1 LACVFVF
8 RKGKNMSDVFL
19 VSLSF
24 AAASA
29 IWGKGALL
37 SFNEGHATVHLNKDK
52 PLFRQV
58 QTAARKLDSMSLEG
72 VQLSGS
78 LWDKELRW
86 AFSQGFYNAKK
97 GANIDF
103 AEVDPIQLQNL
114 TTQKKIV
121 EWVRETINLGPE
133 ALPPVLLCEKAVQL
147 IESVLLEGGAISH
160 HIISGEQLL
169 KENFQGIYQVGRG
182 SERPPCM
189 LQLDFN
195 PTGNADAVV
204 DYALVGKGIT
214 FDSGGYSLKP
224 SGSMATMKSDMG
236 GAATLTGA
244 LALAIA
250 NGLNKR
256 VKLYLCCA
264 ENLVSGHAY
273 KLGDVITYKNG
284 VTVEVLNSDAEGRLV
299 LADGLIAA
307 QEDNAKIIIDAATLT
322 GAAKMAVGRDYN
334 CVLSMDDQLVE
345 LASACAKQE
354 NEFLWR
360 LPLEEFHFQQI
371 SSSFADIANIH
382 SGEGMAG
389 ASTAAAFLAKFV
401 INPQSNWVHFD
412 LSGCYQLSDNGLWA
426 AGGKG
431 HGVRTISKMLFA

>member
-1 LACVFVF
+1 MTNYFF
-8 RKGKNMSDVFL
+8 

-24 AAASA
+24 AAASES
-29 IWGKGALL
+29 WGKGALL
-37 SFNEGHATVHLNKDK
+37 SFSQGQAVIHLDPKK
-52 PLFRQV
+52 SLFRQV
-58 QTAARKLDSMSLEG
+58 QTAARKLDSMAIESIKLQGEG
-72 VQLSGS
+72 
-78 LWDKELRW
+78 WDNELRW
-86 AFSQGFYNAKK
+86 AFSQGFYNAKS

-103 AEVDPIQLQNL
+103 GDFEHNELQTL
-114 TTQKKIV
+114 TSRKLIM
-121 EWVRETINLGPE
+121 EWVRKTINLGPQ
-133 ALPPVLLCEKAVQL
+133 ALSPEQLCEKAVSL
-147 IESVLLEGGAISH
+147 IRDVLPQGLSVEH
-160 HIISGEQLL
+160 KIISGEALL
-169 KENFQGIYQVGRG
+169 EADLQGIYQVGKG
-182 SERPPCM
+182 SARPPCM
-189 LQLDFN
+189 LELDFN
-195 PTGNADAVV
+195 PTGDANAAV

-244 LALAIA
+244 LALAII

-264 ENLVSGHAY
+264 DNLISDNAL

-284 VTVEVLNSDAEGRLV
+284 VTVEVSNSDAEGRLV

-307 QEDNAKIIIDAATLT
+307 QASNPTYIIDAATLT
-322 GAAKMAVGRDYN
+322 GASKVAVGRDYN
-334 CVLSMDDQLVE
+334 CLLTMDNKLAE
-345 LASACAKQE
+345 LAEQCAKQE
-354 NEFLWR
+354 NEMLWR
-360 LPLEEFHFQQI
+360 LPFADFHLEQI

-401 INPQSNWVHFD
+401 KQPQSNWLHFD
-412 LSGCYQLSDNGLWA
+412 LSGSYQISANGLWA
-426 AGGKG
+426 TGAKG

>member
-1 LACVFVF
+1 
-8 RKGKNMSDVFL
+8 MSNVFL

-24 AAASA
+24 KSASKA
-29 IWGKGALL
+29 WGNAALL
-37 SFNEGHATVHLNKDK
+37 SFTEDHTIIHLQKDK
-52 PLFRQV
+52 PLFQQV
-58 QTAARKLDSMSLEG
+58 QAAARRLDTMAIERI
-72 VQLSGS
+72 QLTGD
-78 LWDKELRW
+78 LWDMELCW

-103 AEVDPIQLQNL
+103 SVLEAGQRQQL
-114 TTQKKIV
+114 TAQKEII
-121 EWVRETINLGPE
+121 EWVRGTINLGPE
-133 ALPPVLLCEKAVQL
+133 ALSPLLLCEKAVTL
-147 IESVLLEGGAISH
+147 IESVSPESVTISAK
-160 HIISGEQLL
+160 IICGENLITE
-169 KENFQGIYQVGRG
+169 KFQGIYQVGRG

-195 PTGNADAVV
+195 PTGDLNAAIE
-204 DYALVGKGIT
+204 YALVGKGIT

-264 ENLVSGHAY
+264 ENLISGDAF

-307 QEDNAKIIIDAATLT
+307 QEDNAAVIIDAATLT
-322 GAAKMAVGRDYN
+322 GSAKMAVGRDYN
-334 CVLSMDDQLVE
+334 CVLSMDDQLVA
-345 LASACAKQE
+345 LASSCAKQE
-354 NEFLWR
+354 NERLWR
-360 LPLEEFHFQQI
+360 LPFEAFHLQQI
-371 SSSFADIANIH
+371 GSSFADIANIH
-382 SGEGMAG
+382 SGDGMAG
-389 ASTAAAFLAKFV
+389 ASTATAFLANFV
-401 INPQSNWVHFD
+401 TNPESGWVHFD
-412 LSGCYQLSDNGLWA
+412 LSGSYQAGGDSLWA
-426 AGGKG
+426 VGGKG
-431 HGVRTISKMLFA
+431 HGVRTISKMLSA